1 MNERRDVISSRRAI
15 CQAYLDL
22 SSENPQEAI
31 TASQLI
37 EKSGLSRA
45 TFYAHYSDVHQVQK
59 GIQDDFIELT
69 VQTLIPYLR
78 QLFLHTDRAVFQ
90 ILRFFD
96 INKKMIQAIT
106 MHGRNHT
113 YYAECRQEIGKILLR
128 NVFVGKIT
136 EDRILK
142 AMILASMIMDQAKDT
157 VQNHLNYTVPQ
168 RAAVLTQ
175 RMQEGISAG
184 E

>member
-96 INKKMIQAIT
+96 INKK
-106 MHGRNHT
+106 
-113 YYAECRQEIGKILLR
+113 
-128 NVFVGKIT
+128 
-136 EDRILK
+136 
-142 AMILASMIMDQAKDT
+142 
-157 VQNHLNYTVPQ
+157 
-168 RAAVLTQ
+168 
-175 RMQEGISAG
+175 
-184 E
+184 